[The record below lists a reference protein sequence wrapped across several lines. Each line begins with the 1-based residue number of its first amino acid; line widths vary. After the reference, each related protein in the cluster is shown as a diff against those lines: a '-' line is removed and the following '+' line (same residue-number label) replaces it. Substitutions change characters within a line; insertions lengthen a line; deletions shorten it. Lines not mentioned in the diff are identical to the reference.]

1 LALVRALS
9 AIPAMLMLSALPR
22 TVRAQS
28 DDAKGG
34 YVLSSAA
41 RAKQIRQLVSS
52 DLAGKLLSPAD
63 AGLGREAHPRAI
75 HTQGLLPHEQD
86 RDARLL
92 SQEDWRQS
100 LERCKVSQHR
110 EVAAELPAP

>member
-1 LALVRALS
+1 
-9 AIPAMLMLSALPR
+9 MLMLSALPR

-41 RAKQIRQLVSS
+41 RVKQIRQLVSS

-75 HTQGLLPHEQD
+75 HTQGLLTHEQD

-100 LERCKVSQHR
+100 LERCKVSQRR